1 MFYLKLKIFYF
12 VRMENLAI
20 KESPIAKRFSSRVV
34 RENLEEELADKPKPT
49 LKIDEQAEKSES
61 PEALPEVEVQKEKNF
76 LESLPRNML
85 TCPFCCDEYLFEFS
99 MKEHLKKHHSEE
111 IRKLDSWPVEQFFC
125 DYCRAMFYYSSL
137 IPKHIYFAHGK
148 ETLDDHFKIN
158 NNFQKYQIDKENEPS
173 IKFLDCSPGLSD
185 WFNDLDTCDSI
196 KKFKRGFN
204 SVDATPVST
213 PKSILKK
220 TPYSG
225 KIVILSPESAALRR
239 TINSLKRSASAR
251 RELRFDLPPMQG
263 SPPEAKDAISLPPL
277 TFQSP
282 PKKKFWSFFS
292 SRKSP
297 PPINTKIKKKIR
309 VKACKMSNRS
319 ANQMV
324 TSTPMHG
331 LDDSDDDGCDEL
343 DHSIGS
349 NWKTALKT
357 SHFRPLFL
365 TAERFQCNF
374 CQAKFD
380 SNAELLFHQKNSH
393 RRISLLPPFKCGQC
407 SSKFYRNTHL
417 VRHCHHQHT
426 PSKN

>member
-1 MFYLKLKIFYF
+1 
-12 VRMENLAI
+12 MENLVIA
-20 KESPIAKRFSSRVV
+20 ESPSHILK
-34 RENLEEELADKPKPT
+34 ENHEDELADKQIETLTLDEPKK
-49 LKIDEQAEKSES
+49 LEK
-61 PEALPEVEVQKEKNF
+61 PEAETQKEKNF

-148 ETLDDHFKIN
+148 ETLDDHFKMN

-173 IKFLDCSPGLSD
+173 VKFLDCSPGLSD
-185 WFNDLDTCDSI
+185 LFNDLETCDSI
-196 KKFKRGFN
+196 KKFKLGFD

-220 TPYSG
+220 TPFSG

-263 SPPEAKDAISLPPL
+263 SPPEQKDAVSLPPL
-277 TFQSP
+277 NFRS
-282 PKKKFWSFFS
+282 PKKKFWSFFA

-309 VKACKMSNRS
+309 IKACKMSNRS

-365 TAERFQCNF
+365 SAERFQCNF
-374 CQAKFD
+374 CQGKFD
-380 SNAELLFHQKNSH
+380 SNAELLSHQKNNH
-393 RRISLLPPFKCGQC
+393 RRISLLPRFKCGQC
-407 SSKFYRNTHL
+407 SSKFYRNSHL
-417 VRHCHHQHT
+417 VRHCQHQHT
-426 PSKN
+426 PSKKG